1 MANPYS
7 LTFGK
12 EPLQVISRMAQMD
25 EIIESFVADQ
35 PLQQIYMITGVRG
48 SGKTVFMTEVA
59 KDIEKR
65 KDWIVISLNPEKDL
79 LEGLAAKLTS
89 EISISSIIKNA
100 KINLSVFGFG
110 AEISGVAPINDIEVA
125 IEKILENL
133 NKHGKRILITID
145 EVTNTQSMRVFSSAF
160 QIFIRKDLPLFL
172 LMTGLYE
179 NIDDLQNE
187 KSLTFLYRAPKMIL
201 SPLNMGSMADNYEKN
216 VKVER
221 NKAVEMAKM
230 TRGYSFAFQVLGY
243 YACEMDDDK
252 KVYSS
257 FKQRLEEYVYEK
269 IWSELSGNDKSVLF
283 AIANS
288 NEGKISAVREILNM
302 DTNHFNPYRK
312 RLIRKG
318 VINGDERGYVKFT
331 LPLFEEFVKEN
342 YSQY

>member
-1 MANPYS
+1 M
-7 LTFGK
+7 
-12 EPLQVISRMAQMD
+12 LQ
-25 EIIESFVADQ
+25 ES
-35 PLQQIYMITGVRG
+35 
-48 SGKTVFMTEVA
+48 S
-59 KDIEKR
+59 
-65 KDWIVISLNPEKDL
+65 
-79 LEGLAAKLTS
+79 
-89 EISISSIIKNA
+89 
-100 KINLSVFGFG
+100 
-110 AEISGVAPINDIEVA
+110 
-125 IEKILENL
+125 
-133 NKHGKRILITID
+133 
-145 EVTNTQSMRVFSSAF
+145 
-160 QIFIRKDLPLFL
+160 
-172 LMTGLYE
+172 
-179 NIDDLQNE
+179 
-187 KSLTFLYRAPKMIL
+187 LYRAPKMIL

-288 NEGKISAVREILNM
+288 NDGKISAVREILNM

-342 YSQY
+342 YS